1 VPLPVTPL
9 GVSRAHS
16 TRASHAAPAA
26 ASSTAAGDSSSLRG
40 ASSAVAPLDVTAE
53 TVPDTQAL
61 ADAVAKRAVMMVAK
75 QNEIDEET
83 QLRIDRM
90 RAEFDNTQA
99 ERAEL
104 MREANVL
111 RDMAMEQQKRDDEIL
126 KKWIAL
132 I

>member
-1 VPLPVTPL
+1 VLAAVNLP
-9 GVSRAHS
+9 GASRAPL
-16 TRASHAAPAA
+16 TRAPGFSPAA
-26 ASSTAAGDSSSLRG
+26 ATSAAAGKPPYPSSN
-40 ASSAVAPLDVTAE
+40 APLDVTAE
-53 TVPDTQAL
+53 SPDSAAL
-61 ADAVAKRAVMMVAK
+61 SEASMRRVLMLAAK
-75 QNEIDEET
+75 QNEVDQET
-83 QLRIDRM
+83 QVRLDRM
-90 RAEFDNTQA
+90 RAEFDDSQA

>member
-1 VPLPVTPL
+1 VRVP
-9 GVSRAHS
+9 S
-16 TRASHAAPAA
+16 TRAPGVAPAA
-26 ASSTAAGDSSSLRG
+26 ASSPVAG
-40 ASSAVAPLDVTAE
+40 ASPSAEAPLDVTAE
-53 TVPDTQAL
+53 TAGDTDAL
-61 ADAVAKRAVMMVAK
+61 NAASVRRVLMLAAK
-75 QNEIDEET
+75 QNEVDQET
-83 QLRIDRM
+83 QVRLDRLRV
-90 RAEFDNTQA
+90 EFDNSQA